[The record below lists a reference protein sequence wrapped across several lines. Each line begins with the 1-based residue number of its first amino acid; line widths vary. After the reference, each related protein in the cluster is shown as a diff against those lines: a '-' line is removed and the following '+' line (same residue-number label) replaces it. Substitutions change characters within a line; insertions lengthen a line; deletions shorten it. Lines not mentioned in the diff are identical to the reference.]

1 MASEV
6 YPVDLS
12 FEVRL
17 TKDMSAAELSRAVA
31 TLGELGLR
39 AELDVYVPTFEEQLA
54 NHFEATEIKTT
65 GDYLGKEH
73 FMRFGETAGLKPSL
87 TSSVAHCL
95 MYPIYSDKKSRR
107 IVRPADIGLIVY
119 SREALGFPIY
129 PAEKLKG
136 KSQALRN
143 KIEMHRGKFGDVTD
157 ETDRL
162 INAGSLIEFCKRD
175 DEELTNYLGKQG
187 KEAFQVIVGAV
198 KAQINSY
205 WPRLL

>member
-87 TSSVAHCL
+87 TSSVTHCL
-95 MYPIYSDKKSRR
+95 MYPISNVKKTRR
-107 IVRPADIGLIVY
+107 IIHPSDLGLVV
-119 SREALGFPIY
+119 SDRKNLDFPIY
-129 PAEKLKG
+129 PVEKFKS

-143 KIEMHRGKFGDVTD
+143 RIEMHRRKFGDVTD

-162 INAGSLIEFCKRD
+162 INAGSLIALGERD